1 MSKKTVIVD
10 YQLGNLFSVHQ
21 ACQHAGIHVEIS
33 KDPAVVAAADAL
45 ILPGVGAFGAAMH
58 NLQNLGLEQVLKDRV
73 AQGIPFLGI
82 CLGLQLLFEDSEE
95 FGSQQGLGLLKGSIR
110 RIPAEL
116 EGQKLRVPQIG
127 WNQIEAPAGRDW
139 QDTPLSHLPQGSYM
153 YFVHSFYADPLDSAD
168 VLTRTNYLG
177 LDYCSGV
184 QRGNILAFQFH
195 PEKSGPEG
203 VKVYGNW
210 ASMNGL
216 L

>member
-21 ACQHAGIHVEIS
+21 ACKHVGMDVEIS
-33 KDPAVVAAADAL
+33 KDPAVIAAADGL
-45 ILPGVGAFGAAMH
+45 ILPGVGAFGAAMS
-58 NLQNLGLEQVLKDRV
+58 NLRELGLEQVLKARV
-73 AQGIPFLGI
+73 AEGVPFLGI

-95 FGSQQGLGLLKGSIR
+95 FGSQAGLGLLKGSIR
-110 RIPAEL
+110 RIPGQIAD
-116 EGQKLRVPQIG
+116 QKLRVPQIG
-127 WNQIEAPAGRDW
+127 WNQIFALEGKDW
-139 QDTPLSHLPQGSYM
+139 GQSPLAHLPQGSYM
-153 YFVHSFYADPLDSAD
+153 YFVHSFYADAQDPAD

-184 QRGNILAFQFH
+184 QRENILAFQFH

-210 ASMNGL
+210 AEMNGL
-216 L
+216 R